1 MHISQERKEKQ
12 LLLKQIET
20 TFLEGESPTLSIDKL
35 NEKIIL
41 VSVYEESFL

>member
-20 TFLEGESPTLSIDKL
+20 TFLEPESPTLSIDKL